1 MVVDEGRLY
10 SQIWYYI
17 VAEETA
23 KLYIQ
28 KKKNFQTGKK
38 REGRV
43 ALPFAIAM

>member
-17 VAEETA
+17 VAEEIA

-28 KKKNFQTGKK
+28 KKNSSKQEK
-38 REGRV
+38 REREE
-43 ALPFAIAM
+43 